1 VIAVDG
7 LTKSFAV
14 ARPGDGFGGTLRAI
28 FRRET
33 ETVTAVDGLS
43 FSVGRGERVG
53 FLGPNGA
60 GKTTTLKVLSG
71 LLVPTAGR
79 VQVAGHTPW
88 ERHPDFLSRITL
100 VMGQKQQLRW
110 DLPPTATFELN
121 RALYGLGR
129 AAWAQTRDEL
139 IALLE
144 LEPLLGRPVRTLSL
158 GERMKCELCAALLH
172 RPDVLFLDE
181 PTIGLD
187 VRMQRAVRGFV
198 ARWNESTGATVLL
211 TSHDMADVQALCPR
225 ILVIVGGRLRFD
237 GPPRALVQQLA
248 PHKRVR
254 VRSAAPLSDAV
265 KARFSLVED
274 ADGAVAA
281 VAPDALPAF
290 LAALLQAAPVTDLS
304 VEEMP
309 LEEAMRRLL
318 SEGAA

>member
-1 VIAVDG
+1 VITVDG
-7 LTKSFAV
+7 LTKTFAV
-14 ARPGDGFGGTLRAI
+14 ARPGDGFGGTLRAL

-33 ETVTAVDGLS
+33 TQVTAVDRLG
-43 FSVGRGERVG
+43 FSVAAGERVG

-79 VQVAGHTPW
+79 VSVGGHTPW
-88 ERHPDFLSRITL
+88 ARDPAFLSRITL

-121 RALYGLGR
+121 RALYGLER
-129 AAWAQTRDEL
+129 AAWARTRDEL
-139 IALLE
+139 ITLLE

-172 RPDVLFLDE
+172 RPEVLFLDE

-248 PHKRVR
+248 PDKRVR

-265 KARFSLVED
+265 KARFSLEED

-281 VAPDALPAF
+281 VAPEALPGF

-318 SEGAA
+318 SEGAP